1 VAAADAWRPGDP
13 DSAYATLKWIS
24 VFDLFIKAKSDISP
38 EDVQDLVKLGLEIF
52 HASQNKFVVQIKWG
66 GLLIRLLRKHRKSL
80 LLDVQWRPL
89 YDTLIKTHFKRN
101 MGPEGW
107 KVRKQ
112 HFETVTS
119 LVRASRNFF
128 PEGAAAEIWSE
139 FRPLLDNPWHNSAFE
154 GVGFL
159 RLFLPANSRNQDHF
173 TM

>member
-1 VAAADAWRPGDP
+1 LFFQWY
-13 DSAYATLKWIS
+13 S
-24 VFDLFIKAKSDISP
+24 FIKAKSDISP

-66 GLLIRLLRKHRKSL
+66 GLLIRLLRKHRKRL

-119 LVRASRNFF
+119 LVCASRNFF
-128 PEGAAAEIWSE
+128 PEGVAAEIWSE
-139 FRPLLDNPWHNSAFE
+139 FRFGNFYDKFSTNLYFIPAQSYFKTALL
-154 GVGFL
+154 V
-159 RLFLPANSRNQDHF
+159 LFF
-173 TM
+173 